1 MWRAPRDVFEIVRGL
16 KDIIDNYKTYKQNA
30 INHAQSLS
38 WFNRSQDLIKVY
50 ERSFN

>member
-16 KDIIDNYKTYKQNA
+16 KDIINNYKTYKQNA
-30 INHAQSLS
+30 LNHALSLS